1 MTKEEK
7 IKHLKKKVSRFVGV
21 PYVVFMTAT
30 LFLFI
35 AGWFWFESGTVLK
48 YGFTCLF
55 VWIMTG
61 LIHHE
66 VFKTIRE
73 KEKELENES

>member
-7 IKHLKKKVSRFVGV
+7 IKHLKKKVSRFVGI
-21 PYVVFMTAT
+21 PCIVFMIAT
-30 LFLFI
+30 LFLFT
-35 AGWFWFESGTVLK
+35 AGWFWFESGTVIK

-66 VFKTIRE
+66 VFKAIR
-73 KEKELENES
+73 KKELENEQ